1 MSYGPAWELWIASD
15 VPADL
20 SRLDDQRK
28 DIRMGKTLQTAGMPS
43 VRAARQPALLALAAL
58 GVVYGDIGTST
69 LYGLKQ
75 AVEAGG
81 TPTPESVLGIVS
93 VILWSLLLVVGLKY
107 AILILRADNHGEG
120 GIVALLALLDVR
132 RAPSGSWRA
141 SLLVVGLIGAA
152 LLYGDGVITPAISV
166 LSAVEGLR
174 IDAPGLAPIVVPITV
189 AILVG
194 LFLVQ
199 HKGTDFIGNI
209 FGPVMLVWFVAI
221 GLLGLTGIMRAPGI
235 LAAIN
240 PYHAVFYL
248 VHVGPGIAFAVLG
261 AAFLALTG
269 AEAMYADMG
278 HFGRLPIQL
287 GWFSVVLPA
296 LMLNYFGQGGLLL
309 ADPSAVE
316 NPFYLLAPR
325 WAHYPMVAFATMAT
339 VIASQSIISG
349 AYSLTQQAMQL
360 GFLPRMRVQHTASHE
375 KGQIYI
381 PVVNWLLAAGTLAA
395 VLTFGSSDAL
405 GGAYGIAVS
414 MLMAVT
420 TILAALVALQW
431 GYNPV
436 LVALVNGFFLAIELI
451 FVAANMTKLVEGG
464 WFPLLLASV
473 IAFLMLTW
481 RTGWLLLER
490 ERAKLR
496 QHEAEFVTWVLDSP
510 PIRLPGAA
518 AIFTAASTGIP
529 LGLTHHLRHNRVLH
543 ERVLLIASIITDE
556 PRVAPER
563 RIRLVPVGAGI
574 TRVLFHFGF
583 METPDVM
590 AGLKLACLEP
600 ELHGIDPQNITYYF
614 RRVMVIPGKGRGM
627 ATWRK
632 SLFATMHLNANLPAA
647 YFGVPAAQVVEVGL
661 EVEI

>member
-1 MSYGPAWELWIASD
+1 MTQIVQTSGAPHQDA
-15 VPADL
+15 
-20 SRLDDQRK
+20 RK
-28 DIRMGKTLQTAGMPS
+28 R
-43 VRAARQPALLALAAL
+43 PALAVLTAL

-75 AVEAGG
+75 AIQAGG
-81 TPTPESVLGIVS
+81 TPTPDAVTGIVS
-93 VILWSLLLVVGLKY
+93 VILWSLLLIVGLKY

-132 RAPSGSWRA
+132 RAPRGSWRA
-141 SLLVVGLIGAA
+141 SLLIVGLIGAA

-166 LSAVEGLR
+166 LSAVEGLK
-174 IDAPGLAPIVVPITV
+174 IDAPALAPIVVPVTA
-189 AILVG
+189 AILIA

-199 HKGTDFIGNI
+199 RRGTHFIGNI

-221 GLLGLTGIMRAPGI
+221 AALGVRGIMQSPGI
-235 LAAIN
+235 LAAIS
-240 PYHAVFYL
+240 PHHAVAYL
-248 VHVGPGIAFAVLG
+248 AHAGPGIGFAVLG

-278 HFGRLPIQL
+278 HFGRRPIQL
-287 GWFSVVLPA
+287 GWFAIVLPA

-309 ADPSAVE
+309 ANPAAVE

-325 WAHYPMVAFATMAT
+325 WAHYPMVAFATVAT

-360 GFLPRMRVQHTASHE
+360 GFLPRMRVRHTASHE

-420 TILAALVALQW
+420 TVLAALVALKW
-431 GYNPV
+431 GYNPL
-436 LVALVNGFFLAIELI
+436 LVVAVNGFFLAIELV
-451 FVAANMTKLVEGG
+451 FVAANLTKLVEGG
-464 WFPLLLASV
+464 WFPLLLAGV

-481 RTGWLLLER
+481 RTGWNLLEH
-490 ERAKLR
+490 ERSKLR
-496 QHEAEFVTWVLDSP
+496 QREDEFVAWVLENP

-529 LGLTHHLRHNRVLH
+529 LALTHHLRHNRVLH
-543 ERVLLIASIITDE
+543 ERVLLIASTSIDA
-556 PRVAPER
+556 PRVPPEQR
-563 RIRLVPVGAGI
+563 VKLVPVGAGM
-574 TRVLFHFGF
+574 TRVIFHFGF
-583 METPDVM
+583 METPNIM
-590 AGLKLACLEP
+590 EGFRLACREG
-600 ELHGIDPQNITYYF
+600 ELSGIDPQSITYYF
-614 RRVMVIPGKGRGM
+614 RRVMVIPTGKPNGM
-627 ATWRK
+627 ALWRK
-632 SLFATMHLNANLPAA
+632 SLFAAMHLNANLPAA
-647 YFGVPAAQVVEVGL
+647 YFGVPPAQVVELGL